1 MWAPR
6 RTDAVTAAAVP
17 QTPRGG
23 TWPRPDVRNDLRFQI
38 RPDSDGLLSG
48 QQSLQTEQ
56 EILQAQRD
64 DIKRILEGH
73 AVTQAMIQR
82 AFDSIHAHLER
93 RFDSLER
100 ALNDYLAAR

>member
-1 MWAPR
+1 MSEDRLAR
-6 RTDAVTAAAVP
+6 IEEK
-17 QTPRGG
+17 
-23 TWPRPDVRNDLRFQI
+23 L
-38 RPDSDGLLSG
+38 DGLLSG

-73 AVTQAMIQR
+73 AVTQAMLQR

-100 ALNDYLAAR
+100 ALNDYLAAG